1 MPSPGVS
8 AALGQGVVLAFP
20 VGDLNPLKWL
30 GSGASKLASDV
41 WQSAMTAL
49 WSAGLWVLGLA
60 FKIIDAFTTPD
71 LSTSG
76 PLADVLPYTFAIGGF
91 VAGLMALI
99 QIGMAL
105 YRRDGQSVARVM
117 VGAVQF
123 GAVWIGYVALAALL
137 VEAAAGLTTGLLQ
150 GLLHINDFAS
160 FATSASKPGNR
171 LASFASSLG

>member
-1 MPSPGVS
+1 MDSPG
-8 AALGQGVVLAFP
+8 AATALGHGVVLAFS

-30 GSGASKLASDV
+30 GSGASKLASDA

-76 PLADVLPYTFAIGGF
+76 PLAAVLPYTFAIGAF
-91 VAGLMALI
+91 VAALMALI
-99 QIGMAL
+99 QIGVAL
-105 YRRDGQSVARVM
+105 YRRDGQSIARVM

-123 GAVWIGYVALAALL
+123 GAVGV
-137 VEAAAGLTTGLLQ
+137 
-150 GLLHINDFAS
+150 HIQ
-160 FATSASKPGNR
+160 
-171 LASFASSLG
+171 